1 MNKENS
7 NPLTKFY
14 RTATT
19 SVRLPSRG
27 AYYANDVV
35 NLNEDGEVS
44 IFPMTAQDELTLQN
58 PDALLNGEAIIKVLK
73 SCVPDVLNSK
83 KLLSCDID
91 VLMIAV
97 RVASYGDDAAMQ
109 AICPK
114 CKEEN
119 TFTLNLDTL
128 LNHSETLDD
137 SYEVILDNNL
147 TVYVVPSRFEGTVR
161 QQKAA
166 FQSTKLEQAIVNPSI
181 ADEERLKILTQVFEK
196 VTKFNYEMVLEAI
209 AKVIFTNEEGE
220 LVEIT
225 NTKHIGEWLKNID
238 KATTDKLQDKIA
250 EINKI
255 GIEKTMSAV
264 CNECEHKWETNIEFN
279 PVNFS

>member
-1 MNKENS
+1 MSKTE

-19 SVRLPSRG
+19 SVKLPSRG
-27 AYYANDVV
+27 RYYEENTVTLND
-35 NLNEDGEVS
+35 DGEIS
-44 IFPMTAQDELTLQN
+44 IFPMTAL
-58 PDALLNGEAIIKVLK
+58 IK
-73 SCVPDVLNSK
+73 SCVPDVSNPK

-97 RVASYGDDAAMQ
+97 RVASYGDNASMDAD
-109 AICPK
+109 CPK
-114 CKEEN
+114 CGTEN

-128 LNHSETLDD
+128 LNHTETLED

-147 TVYVVPSRFEGTVR
+147 TVYITPGRFDGLVK

-166 FQSTKLEQAIVNPSI
+166 FQNTKLEQAIINPDLS
-181 ADEERLKILTQVFEK
+181 DEQRMKILSRVFEQ
-196 VTKFNYEMVLEAI
+196 VSKFNFEIVHEAVQKVL
-209 AKVIFTNEEGE
+209 FTDDEGE

-225 NTKHIGEWLKNID
+225 NKNHIGDWLMNIG
-238 KATTDKLQDKIA
+238 KATSDKIEEKIA
-250 EINKI
+250 EINKV
-255 GIEKTMSAV
+255 GIEKTLTAT
-264 CNECEHKWETNIEFN
+264 CTKCEHTWEARIEFN